1 MEDNEQ
7 SNDDRFMNSSDSS
20 RDYDEN
26 NLSIFTNPVPTDL
39 KRKYYHVFKSQLS
52 KKVNAFYILWF
63 YYLFPNRK
71 SEITFLYY
79 NHLQSPAVTE
89 KLTYLLFFSQNRF
102 TQEHI
107 FGTTLIYDYYYYN
120 RIHGCGNISIGFP
133 YTRRKYSFLREF
145 LRNTFLTSE
154 NKEVVINTFCM
165 IQKIYK
171 WLNRRIYLWHY
182 KKTEV
187 AVNTDLCFNDIT
199 VESRYVFPL
208 RQENKL
214 FYFST
219 ADLFRIIKN
228 ALSQE
233 HESGFQVISHYPK
246 NPYNNKLLYT
256 TDLFNFYFHVKFVL
270 QAAIPLYFELWFLED
285 FNINTFTL
293 KHENMIKKFCIQN
306 YIQNASNTNTFLQRG
321 IETMLDE
328 YASICPWNIHS
339 QFPKTILLDK
349 LRQYLYVYFLI
360 CYDAID
366 YNYLHTYETLLELKL
381 KRCYYNAPRFGSPI
395 TVYESKINSL
405 PKSSFSIDSSN
416 NIVIID
422 PEPETTTIDCS
433 GGVKS
438 NEAVEKLTF
447 YTDCLQGSL
456 WNC

>member
-1 MEDNEQ
+1 MVDNEQ
-7 SNDDRFMNSSDSS
+7 SIDDQFMNISDSS
-20 RDYDEN
+20 GDYDES
-26 NLSIFTNPVPTDL
+26 NLSIFTDPVPATL
-39 KRKYYHVFKSQLS
+39 KRKYYHVYKSQLS
-52 KKVNAFYILWF
+52 KRVNTFYILWF
-63 YYLFPNRK
+63 YYLFPDRK

-89 KLTYLLFFSQNRF
+89 KLTHLLFFCPNPF

-107 FGTTLIYDYYYYN
+107 FGTSLIYDYYYYN
-120 RIHGCGNISIGFP
+120 RIHDQGTIGFP
-133 YTRRKYSFLREF
+133 HTHRKFSFLREF

-154 NKEVVINTFCM
+154 NKDAVITVFCM
-165 IQKIYK
+165 IQKIYR
-171 WLNRRIYLWHY
+171 WLTRRIYLWHY

-199 VESRYVFPL
+199 VESKYVFPL

-214 FYFST
+214 FYFTT

-246 NPYNNKLLYT
+246 NPYNNKLLST

-293 KHENMIKKFCIQN
+293 KHESMIKKFCIQN
-306 YIQNASNTNTFLQRG
+306 YIQNASNTNTFLQRS
-321 IETMLDE
+321 IESMLDE
-328 YASICPWNIHS
+328 FSSVCPWRIHP

-381 KRCYYNAPRFGSPI
+381 KRCYYNAPHFGSVV
-395 TVYESKINSL
+395 TVESNTNSL
-405 PKSSFSIDSSN
+405 PKSLFSLDSSN
-416 NIVIID
+416 NIVINE
-422 PEPETTTIDCS
+422 PEPETTTIDSS
-433 GGVKS
+433 GNEHS
-438 NEAVEKLTF
+438 NETVEKLTF
-447 YTDCLQGSL
+447 YTDCLQFTL